1 MCCFGDVSVEPEGFE
16 PSSKQAITRLSTCLV
31 QVQFSMHDRPRT
43 AYRTLSFFSL
53 GFLSKPQK
61 SGVDFYGAPK
71 KVAVNKG
78 YQGTFS
84 FPALRD

>member
-1 MCCFGDVSVEPEGFE
+1 MTLVEPEGFE
-16 PSSKQAITRLSTCLV
+16 PSSKQATTMLSTCLFLAS
-31 QVQFSMHDRPRT
+31 FSTPDRPKT
-43 AYRTLSFFSL
+43 AYRTLSFL
-53 GFLSKPQK
+53 NLELLPKHKQ

-84 FPALRD
+84 FRALRD

>member
-1 MCCFGDVSVEPEGFE
+1 MCCFDGILVEPEGFE
-16 PSSKQAITRLSTCLV
+16 PSSKQATTRLSTCLV
-31 QVQFSMHDRPRT
+31 RVQFSMHDRPRT
-43 AYRTLSFFSL
+43 AYRTLSFLSL
-53 GFLSKPQK
+53 GSLPKPQK